1 MKAFHAKGAFEIAS
15 TTTAEYSFWT
25 VTLEE
30 IQMSSTEM
38 LTFVYHRK
46 KELIYLFLGC
56 CSFALFS
63 CKPKNPSVI
72 SE

>member
-1 MKAFHAKGAFEIAS
+1 MKAFHVKGPFEIAS

-30 IQMSSTEM
+30 IQMSFTEM

-56 CSFALFS
+56 SFALFS
-63 CKPKNPSVI
+63 CKPKKSFS

>member
-1 MKAFHAKGAFEIAS
+1 MKAFHVKGPFEIAS

-38 LTFVYHRK
+38 LAFV
-46 KELIYLFLGC
+46 
-56 CSFALFS
+56 
-63 CKPKNPSVI
+63 
-72 SE
+72 